1 MLFTEARKRE
11 VVSTSTATRVGRVDG
26 FVVAAAPA
34 RVSMLKLAK
43 VAGDGNLLAWE
54 EVQGF
59 GPDAV
64 TIADAGLIRPP
75 SNQEEERASSK
86 ELDVLGARTL
96 TERGNELGEI
106 IDVDFDPETGAV
118 NALIT
123 KDDKIAGERMIAI
136 GSYAVVVTS

>member
-26 FVVAAAPA
+26 FVIAAAPA

-43 VAGDGNLLAWE
+43 VEGDGNLLAWE
-54 EVQGF
+54 DVQGF

-64 TIADAGLIRPP
+64 TIADAALIRPP
-75 SNQEEERASSK
+75 INEEEERASSK
-86 ELDVLGARTL
+86 ELEVLGARTL

-123 KDDKIAGERMIAI
+123 KDGGITGERMIAI
-136 GSYAVVVTS
+136 GSYAVIVTS

>member
-11 VVSTSTATRVGRVDG
+11 VVSTASATKIGRVEG

-34 RVSMLKLAK
+34 RVAMLKLGK
-43 VAGDGNLLAWE
+43 VDVEGNLVGWDDVL
-54 EVQGF
+54 GF

-64 TIADAGLIRPP
+64 TIADVTVIRPP
-75 SNQEEERASSK
+75 RDEAEERATSK
-86 ELDVLGARTL
+86 DLDVLGARLL

-118 NALIT
+118 TALIT
-123 KDDKIAGERMIAI
+123 ETEEVGGERLIGI
-136 GSYAVVVTS
+136 GSYAVVVTA

>member
-11 VVSTSTATRVGRVDG
+11 VVSTSTATKVGRVDG
-26 FVVAAAPA
+26 FVFAAAPA

-43 VAGDGNLLAWE
+43 VEGNGNLLAWE
-54 EVQGF
+54 DVHGF

-64 TIADAGLIRPP
+64 TIADASLIRQPI
-75 SNQEEERASSK
+75 NEEEERASSK

-106 IDVDFDPETGAV
+106 IDVAFDPETGAV

-123 KDDKIAGERMIAI
+123 KDDEIAGERLIAI
-136 GSYAVVVTS
+136 GRYAVVVTS